1 MNKDSKIFVAGHRGL
16 AGSAI
21 VRNLTQKGF
30 TNLLLK
36 TRAELDLLDDQAV
49 KNFFETEKPDYVFL
63 AAAKVGGIIA
73 NRDHPAEF
81 IYENLKIQNN
91 VIHNAYVT
99 GVKKLVFLG
108 SVCIYPKY
116 AEVPVKEEYLMTG
129 ALEPTNQAYA
139 MAKLAGITM
148 CQSYNKQYGT
158 NFISAQP
165 TNLYGPYDNFDL
177 TSSHFLPAL
186 IRRTHEAKQRG
197 DKNITLW
204 GTGTPRREF
213 LHSDDM
219 ADATVFLM
227 ENYND
232 SEIVNVGCGQ
242 DYTIMELTQLISKI
256 VGFDGEILTDPS
268 KPDGTPRR
276 VLDVSKLAKLG
287 WKSKIAI
294 EDGIRT
300 TYDWYLQNEVSKLS

>member
-1 MNKDSKIFVAGHRGL
+1 
-16 AGSAI
+16 
-21 VRNLTQKGF
+21 
-30 TNLLLK
+30 
-36 TRAELDLLDDQAV
+36 
-49 KNFFETEKPDYVFL
+49 
-63 AAAKVGGIIA
+63 
-73 NRDHPAEF
+73 
-81 IYENLKIQNN
+81 
-91 VIHNAYVT
+91 
-99 GVKKLVFLG
+99 VFLG

-116 AEVPVKEEYLMTG
+116 AEVPVKEEYLLTG

-227 ENYND
+227 ENSNEM
-232 SEIVNVGCGQ
+232 S
-242 DYTIMELTQLISKI
+242 MLPQLYYYGSVKSALMAKLP
-256 VGFDGEILTDPS
+256 IL
-268 KPDGTPRR
+268 RN
-276 VLDVSKLAKLG
+276 LDVSKPR
-287 WKSKIAI
+287 KSVI

-300 TYDWYLQNEVSKLS
+300 TTTGIYCLWLLTRTQVAR

>member
-30 TNLLLK
+30 TNLILK
-36 TRAELDLLDDQAV
+36 TRTELDLLDDQAV
-49 KNFFETEKPDYVFL
+49 TSFFETEKPEYVFL

-108 SVCIYPKY
+108 SVCIYPKF
-116 AEVPVKEEYLMTG
+116 ADVPVKEEYLMTG
-129 ALEPTNQAYA
+129 TLEPTNEAYA

-158 NFISAQP
+158 NFISLQP
-165 TNLYGPYDNFDL
+165 TNLYGPHDNFDL

-197 DKNITLW
+197 DKNLTIW

-227 ENYND
+227 ENYSD
-232 SEIVNVGCGQ
+232 GEIVNIGCGQ
-242 DYTIMELTQLISKI
+242 DYTIMELTQLIGKI
-256 VGFDGEILTDPS
+256 IGFEGKILTDPS

-276 VLDVSKLAKLG
+276 VLDVSKLTNLG

-300 TYDWYLQNEVSKLS
+300 TYEWYLKNKAA